1 MSPGPRDTDR
11 PVDATSA
18 PAGQLPQ
25 WKLER
30 YALGE
35 LPPDELRRV
44 RQQLDQDPAAA
55 ARLRDLENDDR
66 AILMQY
72 PASRMADQIRS
83 KAGVAAPS
91 RRMSP
96 WVALGPVAA
105 LAAAVAL
112 VVLPGPSPETGGELV
127 VAPADGIIAKGDGEP
142 SLDIVRQD
150 DDASLTTGDLVAEG
164 DVLGFRYHGAGAPHG
179 VLFSVDGSGV
189 VTLHFPPDAFAS
201 TLLGSGRV
209 TLDLAYELDDAPGFE
224 RFFFVTGASAIDVEA
239 VLQAAQELVDAGA
252 DRAQLELPEGLQVT
266 DLLLRKPAPG
276 EEEP

>member
-18 PAGQLPQ
+18 PAGPLPQ

-72 PASRMADQIRS
+72 PAARMAAEIRA
-83 KAGVAAPS
+83 KAGVAAPA

-112 VVLPGPSPETGGELV
+112 VVLPGPADKPGGEHIT
-127 VAPADGIIAKGDGEP
+127 APADGIIAKGDGEP
-142 SLDIVRQD
+142 TLDIVRQD
-150 DDASLTTGDLVAEG
+150 DEARLSDGDLVAEG
-164 DVLGFRYHGAGAPHG
+164 DVLGFRYHAAGAPHG
-179 VLFSVDGSGV
+179 VLFSIDGGGV
-189 VTLHFPPDAFAS
+189 ITLHFPPDALAS
-201 TLLGSGRV
+201 SLLGTGRV
-209 TLDLAYELDDAPGFE
+209 TLDLAYELDDAPAFE
-224 RFFFVTGASAIDVEA
+224 RFFFVTGEAPIDVEA
-239 VLQAAQELVDAGA
+239 VLEAAQELVGAGA
-252 DRAQLELPEGLQVT
+252 EGAELELPEGLQVT
-266 DLLLRKPAPG
+266 DLLLRKPTAG
-276 EEEP
+276 EEEQ